1 VRANCGAPS
10 AVDTEAL
17 RQVYGER
24 TGEIMRQS
32 AEVNPSGRNLV
43 DDDYCSLVEY
53 LASPSAAMIQG
64 QVVFVTGGSDL
75 AA

>member
-1 VRANCGAPS
+1 MAILV
-10 AVDTEAL
+10 
-17 RQVYGER
+17 
-24 TGEIMRQS
+24 TGTIE
-32 AEVNPSGRNLV
+32 

-64 QVVFVTGGSDL
+64 RVVFVTGGSYV